1 MSQAEDDILIETSF
15 ENSLNFERVWSSV
28 DNIDLFLHREDYIS
42 VRGTSVE
49 DPNDLNFEY
58 DIDGVTVLWKNIG
71 NGLSLDY
78 THFDLAS
85 RGENDLK
92 PIYPILRKHMKLQE
106 YSERGLDAFRNSVG
120 CQLIYHG
127 GWENWLGF
135 MPKPKCNTEYS
146 HQIIRRLV
154 WSNICRL
161 QNRFEKEIHLLVET
175 HKALETLAKNN
186 IFKIKKLFVLPSD
199 RRTILKAFQNALE
212 STEFV
217 DSAFHPII
225 FSFRFGEKCKGR
237 IELPIF
243 DINAVD
249 DICIHAGICVSSYFH
264 DLFWCRNGVN
274 EVIGERGRLS
284 SAYSF
289 FECVNFQSNLD
300 RRLLDITG
308 LLRSVCLFPEHLR
321 FIQLYSDLPHRRPQ
335 TAFHPITGSVIMI
348 EGILPAHSQQKLIK
362 EADEYLS
369 ELKSNFY
376 QVRNGNCRLEFVVC
390 LPSVMTNVIA
400 VDVVNIESLYEMLQH
415 HAMIAPFSKI
425 NDLRVIDCLREVGL
439 YLHSKL
445 KEIFD
450 TKKGT
455 GDSWA
460 VWQAYQYELAA
471 EKLLWGHPFFGSSR
485 IYAINLGPGLEYPTR
500 SLTDQMG
507 FICLENCFS
516 CCWNEMSTPPL
527 NIFTKNTKIQAQIT
541 RLFGIS
547 DLLDAS
553 DNALGKRIVLCLLKD
568 LHEMGPVYIRFEDFM
583 LSLKASTGNGQKR
596 IVGSVTVR
604 NLLNTF
610 INAQKCKW
618 PMVFKSLQRLFN
630 NNSKLE
636 SAMQQGLLSLKLG
649 YFPAMRNY
657 DSSRNEGLNWRY
669 TYGYWVLSDIEDSS
683 SVFERQAGSY
693 HVQILSELEKRKLCH
708 SSAYENCVFPWI
720 KPCLEKLTEQTF
732 KTEEVVIVLTYVTC
746 ICLLMNA
753 RYIDYLNL
761 SRLERY
767 LPVSQRKLQMLE
779 ILSKFRLDCV
789 KTVNI
794 FRMHPSISHNL
805 NTKRKLNQQAQQE
818 QIANKQN
825 ASETENN
832 PNRDETETKIT
843 STEISYAQDNIQAVD
858 SRHIPTNKCQKVSWK
873 PEESLILTSFIGV
886 TNKSLKQLYTEYQRQ
901 CRENDIPDH
910 TFESFRRKLYR
921 INTT

>member
-1 MSQAEDDILIETSF
+1 M
-15 ENSLNFERVWSSV
+15 
-28 DNIDLFLHREDYIS
+28 
-42 VRGTSVE
+42 
-49 DPNDLNFEY
+49 
-58 DIDGVTVLWKNIG
+58 
-71 NGLSLDY
+71 
-78 THFDLAS
+78 
-85 RGENDLK
+85 
-92 PIYPILRKHMKLQE
+92 
-106 YSERGLDAFRNSVG
+106 
-120 CQLIYHG
+120 
-127 GWENWLGF
+127 
-135 MPKPKCNTEYS
+135 
-146 HQIIRRLV
+146 
-154 WSNICRL
+154 
-161 QNRFEKEIHLLVET
+161 
-175 HKALETLAKNN
+175 
-186 IFKIKKLFVLPSD
+186 FVLPSD

-217 DSAFHPII
+217 DSTFYPII

-249 DICIHAGICVSSYFH
+249 DICIHSGICVSSYFH

-289 FECVNFQSNLD
+289 FECVNFQLNSD
-300 RRLLDITG
+300 RRLLDVTG
-308 LLRSVCLFPEHLR
+308 LLWSVCFFPEHVR

-335 TAFHPITGSVIMI
+335 TAFHPITGSFIII
-348 EGILPAHSQQKLIK
+348 EDILPIHSQQKLIK

-400 VDVVNIESLYEMLQH
+400 VDVVNIESFYGML

-425 NDLRVIDCLREVGL
+425 NDLRVIDCLREVGS

-485 IYAINLGPGLEYPTR
+485 IYAINLGHRLDYPTH

-527 NIFTKNTKIQAQIT
+527 NIFTKHPKIQAQIT

-553 DNALGKRIVLCLLKD
+553 DNALGKRIVLCLLKEH
-568 LHEMGPVYIRFEDFM
+568 HEMGSVYVGFEDFM

-596 IVGSVTVR
+596 IVGGVTVR
-604 NLLNTF
+604 TLLNTF
-610 INAQKCKW
+610 ITAQKCKW
-618 PMVFKSLQRLFN
+618 PMVFKSSQRLFN
-630 NNSKLE
+630 NSKLE
-636 SAMQQGLLSLKLG
+636 TAMQQGILSLKLG

-657 DSSRNEGLNWRY
+657 DSSRTEGLNWKY
-669 TYGYWVLSDIEDSS
+669 TYGYWVLSDIEDSG

-693 HVQILSELEKRKLCH
+693 HVQVLSELEKR
-708 SSAYENCVFPWI
+708 N
-720 KPCLEKLTEQTF
+720 
-732 KTEEVVIVLTYVTC
+732 YVG
-746 ICLLMNA
+746 
-753 RYIDYLNL
+753 
-761 SRLERY
+761 SR
-767 LPVSQRKLQMLE
+767 
-779 ILSKFRLDCV
+779 
-789 KTVNI
+789 
-794 FRMHPSISHNL
+794 
-805 NTKRKLNQQAQQE
+805 
-818 QIANKQN
+818 
-825 ASETENN
+825 
-832 PNRDETETKIT
+832 
-843 STEISYAQDNIQAVD
+843 
-858 SRHIPTNKCQKVSWK
+858 SWM
-873 PEESLILTSFIGV
+873 TSF
-886 TNKSLKQLYTEYQRQ
+886 
-901 CRENDIPDH
+901 
-910 TFESFRRKLYR
+910 
-921 INTT
+921 